1 MSDQGTNIYEHQPIN
16 YKLWMIKIVLSQSS
30 KIILASICKTELLIG
45 TRKNYAVHILMPI
58 RGKPSYIYTQITEH

>member
-1 MSDQGTNIYEHQPIN
+1 MSDQGTNIY
-16 YKLWMIKIVLSQSS
+16 KLQTMNDKIVLSQSS

-58 RGKPSYIYTQITEH
+58 RGKPSYIYTQITKH